1 MSFRYTLSLDGK
13 VALITGAAAGIGK
26 AIAEAYLDQ
35 GARVVLVDRNPE
47 IPRIAT
53 RLATQAGHAEHATG
67 IVADLTDKTSLE
79 AAVMEATA
87 AFGGVDILVNS
98 AGVVELEPAEELS
111 EANWDKT
118 LSVNLKSVFMM
129 CQAVGRHMLERGEG
143 RIINLASQAG
153 LVALD
158 QHLAYCA
165 SKAGVISLTQVLALE
180 WSPRGV
186 NVNAISPT
194 VVLTELGR
202 KAWAGEVGEAMKQK
216 IPTRRFAEPEE
227 IAMAALYL
235 AGPGSGMISG
245 ENLVIDGG
253 YTAQ

>member
-1 MSFRYTLSLDGK
+1 MDFNYSLSLDGK
-13 VALITGAAAGIGK
+13 VALVTGAAAGIGK
-26 AIAEAYLDQ
+26 CIAEAYLSQ

-47 IPRIAT
+47 VTDIAAS
-53 RLATQAGHAEHATG
+53 LGGKNATG
-67 IVADLTDKTSLE
+67 IVADLTRSDSLNE
-79 AAVMEATA
+79 AVEQALE
-87 AFGGVDILVNS
+87 AFGGIDILVNS
-98 AGVVELEPAEELS
+98 AGVVELQPAEAFS
-111 EANWDKT
+111 EENWDRT
-118 LSVNLKSVFMM
+118 MSINLKSVFMM
-129 CQAVGRHMLERGEG
+129 CQAVGRHMLERGQG

-165 SKAGVISLTQVLALE
+165 SKAGVISLTKGLALE

-235 AGPGSGMISG
+235 AGNGSGMISG

>member
-1 MSFRYTLSLDGK
+1 MSFHYSLSLNGK
-13 VALITGAAAGIGK
+13 VALVTGAAAGIGK

-35 GARVVLVDRNPE
+35 DAKVVLIDRNPD
-47 IPRIAT
+47 IQGIAT
-53 RLATQAGHAEHATG
+53 QLSHQAGKTGNAVG
-67 IVADLTDKTSLE
+67 IVSDLTDKQSLE
-79 AAVMEATA
+79 SAVQEAIS
-87 AFGGVDILVNS
+87 AFGRIDILVNS
-98 AGVVELEPAEELS
+98 AGVVELEPAETMS

-118 LSVNLKSVFMM
+118 LSINLKSVFMM
-129 CQAVGRHMLERGEG
+129 CQAVGRHMLERGTG

-180 WSPRGV
+180 WSPRGI

-202 KAWAGEVGEAMKQK
+202 KAWAGDVGEAMKQR

>member
-1 MSFRYTLSLDGK
+1 MSFTYTLSLDNK

-26 AIAEAYLDQ
+26 AIALAYLDQ

-47 IPRIAT
+47 IQTIAT
-53 RLATQAGHAEHATG
+53 EMGGTSSRAMG
-67 IVADLTDKTSLE
+67 IVADLTQSASLE
-79 AAVMEATA
+79 AAVKEAIA
-87 AFGGVDILVNS
+87 SFGLIDILVNS
-98 AGVVELEPAEELS
+98 AGVVELEPAETLT

-118 LSVNLKSVFMM
+118 ISINLKSVFLM
-129 CQAVGRHMLERGEG
+129 CQAVGQHMLERGSG

-165 SKAGVISLTQVLALE
+165 SKAGVISLTKVLALE
-180 WSPRGV
+180 WSPRGI

-216 IPTRRFAEPEE
+216 IPTRRFAVPEE

-235 AGPGSGMISG
+235 AGSGSGMISG

>member
-1 MSFRYTLSLDGK
+1 MPFHYTLSLDGK

-26 AIAEAYLDQ
+26 TIAEAYLNQ
-35 GARVVLVDRNPE
+35 GARVVLIDRNPE
-47 IPRIAT
+47 VPGIAAQ
-53 RLATQAGHAEHATG
+53 LATQAGHAEDATG
-67 IVADLTDKTSLE
+67 IIADLTDKTSLE
-79 AAVMEATA
+79 AAVTEAIA
-87 AFGGVDILVNS
+87 AFGVIDILVNS

-111 EANWDKT
+111 ETNWDKT
-118 LSVNLKSVFMM
+118 LSINLKSVFMM

-186 NVNAISPT
+186 NINAISPT

>member
-1 MSFRYTLSLDGK
+1 MDVNYSLSLDGK
-13 VALITGAAAGIGK
+13 VALVTGAAAGIGK
-26 AIAEAYLDQ
+26 CIAEAYLSQ

-47 IPRIAT
+47 VTDIAAS
-53 RLATQAGHAEHATG
+53 LGGKNAAG
-67 IVADLTDKTSLE
+67 IVADLTRSDSLND
-79 AAVMEATA
+79 AVEQALE
-87 AFGGVDILVNS
+87 AFGGIDILVNS
-98 AGVVELEPAEELS
+98 AGVVELQPAEAFS
-111 EANWDKT
+111 EENWDRT
-118 LSVNLKSVFMM
+118 MSINLKSVFMM
-129 CQAVGRHMLERGEG
+129 CQAVGRHMLERGQG

-165 SKAGVISLTQVLALE
+165 SKAGVISLTKGLALE
-180 WSPRGV
+180 WSPRGI

-235 AGPGSGMISG
+235 AGNGSGMISG

>member
-1 MSFRYTLSLDGK
+1 MDVNYSLSLDGK
-13 VALITGAAAGIGK
+13 VALVTGAAAGIGK
-26 AIAEAYLDQ
+26 CIAEAYLSQ

-47 IPRIAT
+47 VTDIAAS
-53 RLATQAGHAEHATG
+53 LGGKNAAG
-67 IVADLTDKTSLE
+67 IVADLTRSDSLND
-79 AAVMEATA
+79 AVEQALE
-87 AFGGVDILVNS
+87 AFGGIDILVNS
-98 AGVVELEPAEELS
+98 AGVVELQPAEAFS
-111 EANWDKT
+111 EENWDRT
-118 LSVNLKSVFMM
+118 MSINLKSVFMM
-129 CQAVGRHMLERGEG
+129 CQAVGRHMLERGQG

-165 SKAGVISLTQVLALE
+165 SKAGVISLTKGLALE
-180 WSPRGV
+180 WSPRGI

-235 AGPGSGMISG
+235 AGNGSGMISG

-253 YTAQ
+253 YTSQ

>member
-1 MSFRYTLSLDGK
+1 MDFNYSLSLDGK
-13 VALITGAAAGIGK
+13 VALVTGAAAGIGK
-26 AIAEAYLDQ
+26 CIAEAYLSQ

-47 IPRIAT
+47 VTDIAAS
-53 RLATQAGHAEHATG
+53 LGGKNATG
-67 IVADLTDKTSLE
+67 IVADLTRSDSLND
-79 AAVMEATA
+79 AVEQALE
-87 AFGGVDILVNS
+87 AFGGIDILVNS
-98 AGVVELEPAEELS
+98 AGVVELQPAEAFS
-111 EANWDKT
+111 EENWDRT
-118 LSVNLKSVFMM
+118 MSINLKSVFMM
-129 CQAVGRHMLERGEG
+129 CQAVGRHMLERGQG

-165 SKAGVISLTQVLALE
+165 SKAGVISLTKGLALE
-180 WSPRGV
+180 WSPRGI
-186 NVNAISPT
+186 NVNAVSPT

-235 AGPGSGMISG
+235 AGNGSGMISG

>member
-1 MSFRYTLSLDGK
+1 MSFTYTLSLDNK

-26 AIAEAYLDQ
+26 AIALAYLDQ

-47 IPRIAT
+47 IQTIA
-53 RLATQAGHAEHATG
+53 AEMGGTSSRAIG
-67 IVADLTDKTSLE
+67 IVADLTQPTSLG
-79 AAVMEATA
+79 AAVKEAIA
-87 AFGGVDILVNS
+87 SFGLIDILVNS
-98 AGVVELEPAEELS
+98 AGVVELEPAETLS

-118 LSVNLKSVFMM
+118 ISINLKSVFLM
-129 CQAVGRHMLERGEG
+129 CQAVGQHMLERGSG

-165 SKAGVISLTQVLALE
+165 SKAGVISLTKGLALE
-180 WSPRGV
+180 WSPRGI

-202 KAWAGEVGEAMKQK
+202 KAWAGEIGEAMKQK
-216 IPTRRFAEPEE
+216 IPTRRFAVPEE

>member
-1 MSFRYTLSLDGK
+1 MSFTYTLSLDNK

-26 AIAEAYLDQ
+26 AIALAYLDQ

-47 IPRIAT
+47 IQTIA
-53 RLATQAGHAEHATG
+53 AEMGGTSSRAVG
-67 IVADLTDKTSLE
+67 IVADLTQLASLE
-79 AAVMEATA
+79 AAVKEAIA
-87 AFGGVDILVNS
+87 SFGLIDILVNS
-98 AGVVELEPAEELS
+98 AGVVELEPAETLS

-118 LSVNLKSVFMM
+118 ISINLKSVFLM
-129 CQAVGRHMLERGEG
+129 CQAVGQHMLERGSG

-165 SKAGVISLTQVLALE
+165 SKAGVISLTKVLALE
-180 WSPRGV
+180 WSPRGI

-202 KAWAGEVGEAMKQK
+202 KAWSGEVGEAMKQK
-216 IPTRRFAEPEE
+216 IPTRRFAVPEE

>member
-1 MSFRYTLSLDGK
+1 MDFNYSLSLDGK
-13 VALITGAAAGIGK
+13 VALVTGAAAGIGK
-26 AIAEAYLDQ
+26 CIAEAYLSQ
-35 GARVVLVDRNPE
+35 GARVIMLDRNPE
-47 IPRIAT
+47 VTDIAT
-53 RLATQAGHAEHATG
+53 SVGGENATG
-67 IVADLTDKTSLE
+67 IVADLTRSDSLNS
-79 AAVMEATA
+79 AVEQAIA
-87 AFGGVDILVNS
+87 AFGGIDILVNS
-98 AGVVELEPAEELS
+98 AGVVELQPAEDLT

-118 LSVNLKSVFMM
+118 LSINLKSVFMM
-129 CQAVGRHMLERGEG
+129 CQAVGRHMLERGQG

-153 LVALD
+153 VVALD

-165 SKAGVISLTQVLALE
+165 SKAGVISLTKVLALE
-180 WSPRGV
+180 WSPRGI

-235 AGPGSGMISG
+235 AGNGSGMISG

>member
-1 MSFRYTLSLDGK
+1 MSFTYTLALDSK

-47 IPRIAT
+47 IEVIAT
-53 RLATQAGHAEHATG
+53 ELSGASSKAIG
-67 IVADLTDKTSLE
+67 IVADLTNSTSLE
-79 AAVMEATA
+79 AAVKKAIA
-87 AFGGVDILVNS
+87 FFGGIDILVNS
-98 AGVVELEPAEELS
+98 AGVVELEPAETFS

-118 LSVNLKSVFMM
+118 MSINLKSVFMM
-129 CQAVGRHMLERGEG
+129 CQAVGQHMLERGTG

-153 LVALD
+153 VVALD

-165 SKAGVISLTQVLALE
+165 SKAGVISMTKVLALE

-202 KAWAGEVGEAMKQK
+202 KAWAGEAGEAMKQK

>member
-1 MSFRYTLSLDGK
+1 MSFDYSLSLDGK

-35 GARVVLVDRNPE
+35 DAKVVLIDRNPD
-47 IPRIAT
+47 IAGIASQ
-53 RLATQAGHAEHATG
+53 LANQAGKTGNAVG
-67 IVADLTDKTSLE
+67 IVADLTDKQSLE
-79 AAVMEATA
+79 GAVQNAIT
-87 AFGGVDILVNS
+87 AFGMIDILVNS
-98 AGVVELEPAEELS
+98 AGVVELEPAETLS

-118 LSVNLKSVFMM
+118 LSINLKSVFMM
-129 CQAVGRHMLERGEG
+129 CQAVGRHMLKRGTG

-186 NVNAISPT
+186 NINAISPT

>member
-1 MSFRYTLSLDGK
+1 MDFNYSLSLDGK
-13 VALITGAAAGIGK
+13 VALVTGAAAGIGK
-26 AIAEAYLDQ
+26 CIAEAYLSQ

-47 IPRIAT
+47 VTDIAAS
-53 RLATQAGHAEHATG
+53 LGGKNATG
-67 IVADLTDKTSLE
+67 IVADLTRSESLND
-79 AAVMEATA
+79 AVEQAQE
-87 AFGGVDILVNS
+87 AFGGIDILVNS
-98 AGVVELEPAEELS
+98 AGVVELQPAEAFS
-111 EANWDKT
+111 EENWDRT
-118 LSVNLKSVFMM
+118 MSINLKSVFMM
-129 CQAVGRHMLERGEG
+129 CQAVGRHMLERGQG

-165 SKAGVISLTQVLALE
+165 SKAGVISLTKGLALE

-235 AGPGSGMISG
+235 AGNGSGMISG

>member
-26 AIAEAYLDQ
+26 TIAEAYLDQ
-35 GARVVLVDRNPE
+35 GARVVLIDRNPA
-47 IPRIAT
+47 ISGIAAQ
-53 RLATQAGHAEHATG
+53 LATQAGHAEYATG
-67 IVADLTDKTSLE
+67 IIADLTDKTSLE
-79 AAVMEATA
+79 AAVTEAIA
-87 AFGGVDILVNS
+87 AFGVIDILVNS

-111 EANWDKT
+111 ETNWDKT
-118 LSVNLKSVFMM
+118 LSINLKSVFMM

-186 NVNAISPT
+186 NINAISPT

>member
-1 MSFRYTLSLDGK
+1 MDFNYSLSLDGK
-13 VALITGAAAGIGK
+13 VALVTGAAAGIGK
-26 AIAEAYLDQ
+26 CIAEAYLSQ
-35 GARVVLVDRNPE
+35 GARVIMLDRNPE
-47 IPRIAT
+47 VTDIAT
-53 RLATQAGHAEHATG
+53 SVGGENATG
-67 IVADLTDKTSLE
+67 IVADLTRSDSLNS
-79 AAVMEATA
+79 AVEQAIA
-87 AFGGVDILVNS
+87 AFGGIDILVNS
-98 AGVVELEPAEELS
+98 AGVVELQPAEAFS
-111 EANWDKT
+111 EDNWDRT
-118 LSVNLKSVFMM
+118 LSINLKSVFMM
-129 CQAVGRHMLERGEG
+129 CQAVGRHMLERGQG

-153 LVALD
+153 VVALD

-165 SKAGVISLTQVLALE
+165 SKAGVISLTKVLALE
-180 WSPRGV
+180 WSPRGI

-235 AGPGSGMISG
+235 AGNGSGMISG

>member
-47 IPRIAT
+47 IPTIAT
-53 RLATQAGHAEHATG
+53 QLATQVGHAEHAAG
-67 IVADLTDKTSLE
+67 IIADLTDKTSLE
-79 AAVMEATA
+79 TAVTEAIA

-129 CQAVGRHMLERGEG
+129 CQAAGRHMLERGEG

>member
-1 MSFRYTLSLDGK
+1 MSFTYTLALDSK

-47 IPRIAT
+47 IEVIA
-53 RLATQAGHAEHATG
+53 AELSGASSTAVG
-67 IVADLTDKTSLE
+67 IVADLTLSTSLE
-79 AAVMEATA
+79 AAVKKAIA
-87 AFGGVDILVNS
+87 SFGGIDILVNS
-98 AGVVELEPAEELS
+98 AGVVELEPAETFS

-118 LSVNLKSVFMM
+118 ISINLKSVFMM
-129 CQAVGRHMLERGEG
+129 CQAVGQHMLERGTG

-165 SKAGVISLTQVLALE
+165 SKAGVISITKVLALE

-202 KAWAGEVGEAMKQK
+202 KAWAGEAGEAMKQK

>member
-1 MSFRYTLSLDGK
+1 MSFTYTLALDSK
-13 VALITGAAAGIGK
+13 VALITGAASGIGK
-26 AIAEAYLDQ
+26 AIALAYLDQ
-35 GARVVLVDRNPE
+35 GARVVLVDRHPE
-47 IPRIAT
+47 VQTIA
-53 RLATQAGHAEHATG
+53 AEIGGPSAVG
-67 IVADLTDKTSLE
+67 IVADLTHAASLE
-79 AAVMEATA
+79 DVVKDAINS
-87 AFGGVDILVNS
+87 FGSIDILVNS
-98 AGVVELEPAEELS
+98 AGVVELEPAEDLS

-118 LSVNLKSVFMM
+118 ISINLKSVFMM
-129 CQAVGRHMLERGEG
+129 CQAVGRHMLERGTG
-143 RIINLASQAG
+143 RIVNLASQAG

-158 QHLAYCA
+158 QHLAYCT
-165 SKAGVISLTQVLALE
+165 SKAGVISMTKVLALE

-202 KAWAGEVGEAMKQK
+202 KAWAGEAGEAMKQK

-227 IAMAALYL
+227 VAMAALYL

>member
-1 MSFRYTLSLDGK
+1 MDFNYSLSLDGK
-13 VALITGAAAGIGK
+13 VALVTGAAAGIGK
-26 AIAEAYLDQ
+26 CIAEAYLSQ
-35 GARVVLVDRNPE
+35 GSRVVLVDRNPE
-47 IPRIAT
+47 VTDIAAS
-53 RLATQAGHAEHATG
+53 LGGKNATG
-67 IVADLTDKTSLE
+67 IVADLTRSDSLND
-79 AAVMEATA
+79 AVEQALE
-87 AFGGVDILVNS
+87 AFGGIDILVNS
-98 AGVVELEPAEELS
+98 AGVVELQPAEAFS
-111 EANWDKT
+111 EENWDRT
-118 LSVNLKSVFMM
+118 MSINLKSVFMM
-129 CQAVGRHMLERGEG
+129 CQAVGRHMLERGQG

-165 SKAGVISLTQVLALE
+165 SKAGVISLTKGLALE
-180 WSPRGV
+180 WSPRGI

-235 AGPGSGMISG
+235 ASNGSGMISG

>member
-1 MSFRYTLSLDGK
+1 MSFTYTLSLDNK

-26 AIAEAYLDQ
+26 AIALAYLDQ

-47 IPRIAT
+47 IQTIA
-53 RLATQAGHAEHATG
+53 AEMGGTSSRAVG
-67 IVADLTDKTSLE
+67 IVADLTQPASLE
-79 AAVMEATA
+79 AAVKEAIA
-87 AFGGVDILVNS
+87 SFGLIDILVNS
-98 AGVVELEPAEELS
+98 AGVVELEPAETLS

-118 LSVNLKSVFMM
+118 ISINLKSVFLM
-129 CQAVGRHMLERGEG
+129 CQAVGQHMLERGSG

-165 SKAGVISLTQVLALE
+165 SKAGVISLTKVLALE
-180 WSPRGV
+180 WSPRGI

-216 IPTRRFAEPEE
+216 IPTRRFAVPEE